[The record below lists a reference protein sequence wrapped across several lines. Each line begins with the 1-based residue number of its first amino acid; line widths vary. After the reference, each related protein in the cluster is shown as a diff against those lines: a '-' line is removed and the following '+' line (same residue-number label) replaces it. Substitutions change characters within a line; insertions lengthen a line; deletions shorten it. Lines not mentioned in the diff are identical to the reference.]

1 MKYLISLLVI
11 MFVNL
16 TACSSNKEVG
26 VFYHSSFNFNQ
37 VKHYAMHQR
46 NSEFSDLQNVSDITR
61 NGIEIAVEREM
72 DNKGFVY
79 SELAQADLI
88 INYHLFNHDALSFSA
103 YNKSVRYCEHCLIAN
118 NWQKQPQPQRLTPGS
133 LILDLVDPKTKRS
146 VWRSFSQLNI
156 KIKDNSQKVNEK
168 VQQAIKA
175 MLAKYPSVLKSS
187 QKDEAR

>member
-1 MKYLISLLVI
+1 MKYLISLFVI

-16 TACSSNKEVG
+16 SACSSNKEAG
-26 VFYHSSFNFNQ
+26 VFYHSSFDFNQ

-79 SELAQADLI
+79 SELDKADLI
-88 INYHLFNHDALSFSA
+88 INYHLFDHDDLPFSA
-103 YNKSVRYCEHCLIAN
+103 YNKSVRYCEHCLKAN
-118 NWQKQPQPQRLTPGS
+118 GWQQHPQQQSVTSGS

-146 VWRSFSQLNI
+146 VWRSFSQLDI
-156 KIKDNSQKVNEK
+156 KVKDNSQKVNEK
-168 VQQAIKA
+168 IQQAIKA
-175 MLAKYPSVLKSS
+175 MLAKYPNSLKNN
-187 QKDEAR
+187 KMPEAR